1 MIRLH
6 AQDLNTMMLEY
17 VNDKEDYDAFADK
30 LKILLSE
37 LLDAAGIKYHS
48 IVSRTKDSESL
59 YQKVLRQP
67 NKYRSLKDVHDLTGI
82 RIVTYFHDDVR
93 EAARIIENE
102 FSIDRDQS
110 VDKSTLLDTTEFGYL
125 SVHFVAALSEQR
137 LALSE
142 YGRFKSHTAEIQIRS
157 ILQHAW
163 AEIEHDLG
171 YKNPNSVP
179 AEVRRSFSRVAGL
192 LEIADQEFVNI
203 KKQLKQ
209 FEDETVQQILS
220 DPHKVRITSD
230 NLNYFIDHSPV
241 IGELD
246 KRLVTSQMMLDSDQ
260 QLINELIRMFHYVDI
275 RNYGELIDAVSSHS
289 TLALK
294 CAQVMPNPFLPRQG
308 IGIAYICMAVTIAGN
323 DAHRIDYFFRR
334 FYPELRNVTEIISQV
349 QPPHD
354 EMIQEKNID

>member
-1 MIRLH
+1 M
-6 AQDLNTMMLEY
+6 
-17 VNDKEDYDAFADK
+17 
-30 LKILLSE
+30 
-37 LLDAAGIKYHS
+37 
-48 IVSRTKDSESL
+48 
-59 YQKVLRQP
+59 
-67 NKYRSLKDVHDLTGI
+67 
-82 RIVTYFHDDVR
+82 
-93 EAARIIENE
+93 
-102 FSIDRDQS
+102 
-110 VDKSTLLDTTEFGYL
+110 LDTTEFGYL
-125 SVHFVAALSEQR
+125 SVHFVASLSDQR

-142 YGRFKSHTAEIQIRS
+142 YGRFKDYTAEIQIRS

-220 DPHKVRITSD
+220 DPHQVRITAD

-241 IGELD
+241 INELD

-275 RNYGELIDAVSSHS
+275 RTYGELIEAVTTHS
-289 TLALK
+289 PLALR
-294 CAQVMPNPFLPRQG
+294 CAKVMPNPFLPRQG
-308 IGIAYICMAVTIAGN
+308 IGIAYICMALTIAGE
-323 DAHRIDYFFRR
+323 DTHRIDYFFRR
-334 FYPELRNVTEIISQV
+334 FYPELRNVEEIVAQV
-349 QPPHD
+349 ARVVETD
-354 EMIQEKNID
+354 DSREKY

>member
-1 MIRLH
+1 
-6 AQDLNTMMLEY
+6 MMLEY
-17 VNDKEDYDAFADK
+17 VSEKESYDAFAQK
-30 LKILLSE
+30 LKVLLSE

-48 IVSRTKDSESL
+48 IVARTKDSESL
-59 YQKVLRQP
+59 YQKVARQP
-67 NKYRSLKDVHDLTGI
+67 NKYRSLADVHDLTGI
-82 RIVTYFHDDVR
+82 RIVTYFHDDVK

-125 SVHFVAALSEQR
+125 SVHFIASMNEQR

-142 YGRFKSHTAEIQIRS
+142 YGRFKDHTAEIQIRS

-203 KKQLKQ
+203 KRQLKQ
-209 FEDETVQQILS
+209 FEEETVRQILE
-220 DPHKVRITSD
+220 DPHQVRITSD

-241 IGELD
+241 INQLD
-246 KRLVTSQMMLDSDQ
+246 KQLVTSHLMLDSDP

-275 RNYGELIDAVSSHS
+275 RTYGELIDAVELHS
-289 TLALK
+289 PLAIQ
-294 CAQVMPNPFLPRQG
+294 CAKVMPNPFLPRQG
-308 IGIAYICMAVTIAGN
+308 IGIAYTCMALTIAGN
-323 DAHRIDYFFRR
+323 DEHRIDYFFRR
-334 FYPELRNVTEIISQV
+334 FYPELRNVKEIVGQLQTMI
-349 QPPHD
+349 QPATL
-354 EMIQEKNID
+354 QEKNID

>member
-1 MIRLH
+1 MQS
-6 AQDLNTMMLEY
+6 QDLNTMMLEY
-17 VNDKEDYDAFADK
+17 VNDKEEYDAYADK
-30 LKILLSE
+30 LKMLLSE

-48 IVSRTKDSESL
+48 IVARTKDSESL

-102 FSIDRDQS
+102 FAIDRDQS

-125 SVHFVAALSEQR
+125 SVHFVASLSDQR

-142 YGRFKSHTAEIQIRS
+142 YGRFKDYTAEIQIRS

-220 DPHKVRITSD
+220 DPHQVRITAD
-230 NLNYFIDHSPV
+230 NLNYFIDHS
-241 IGELD
+241 
-246 KRLVTSQMMLDSDQ
+246 RSSTSSINDS
-260 QLINELIRMFHYVDI
+260 L
-275 RNYGELIDAVSSHS
+275 
-289 TLALK
+289 
-294 CAQVMPNPFLPRQG
+294 
-308 IGIAYICMAVTIAGN
+308 
-323 DAHRIDYFFRR
+323 HR
-334 FYPELRNVTEIISQV
+334 
-349 QPPHD
+349 
-354 EMIQEKNID
+354 K